1 MLLGTDVFD
10 NLITYILNPLILLI
24 FSFGFLVFLW
34 GLLELLWN
42 GSNPVK
48 SNEGKQHM
56 IWGVVGM
63 FIMTAVGG
71 IINLIVSTFGLTLPP
86 NVSANGSVGGPT
98 SQYSLGAV
106 FRPNRNR

>member
-34 GLLELLWN
+34 GLLEFLN
-42 GSNPVK
+42 SGANPSK
-48 SNEGKQHM
+48 SNEGKEHM

-63 FIMTAVGG
+63 FIMIAVGG
-71 IINLIVSTFGLTLPP
+71 IIGLIVNTFGLRLPP
-86 NVSANGSVGGPT
+86 RVVPPSSNS
-98 SQYSLGAV
+98 SLQQNYGM
-106 FRPNRNR
+106 FPGN

>member
-34 GLLELLWN
+34 GLLEFLNN
-42 GSNPVK
+42 GANPSK
-48 SNEGKQHM
+48 SNEGKEHM

-63 FIMTAVGG
+63 FVMVSVAG

-86 NVSANGSVGGPT
+86 NVSASGSVGGSSHPQT
-98 SQYSLGAV
+98 EGTFYPMG
-106 FRPNRNR
+106 N